1 MIMFKVYQQKYLAM
15 CHKCLV
21 SWST

>member
-1 MIMFKVYQQKYLAM
+1 M

-21 SWST
+21 SQTQINMIDGGIAHI